1 MASVLKRGRRRE
13 DTEEEKVECLEPA
26 AAGRGRQKFSPTG
39 FRGSLALLTP

>member
-13 DTEEEKVECLEPA
+13 DTEEKVECLEPA